1 MKRILIVSLVI
12 SILSIAFAGAQNVI
26 DQHFQQYQQ
35 DNFTNIHVTSKMF
48 ELASYVE
55 LEDDSDDM
63 QEMLEFVRTINTF
76 DMIVGHEMDNSQT
89 DYDRA
94 IRTVSREFEELMRVN
109 DEDGN
114 FTFFI
119 DETKG
124 VVHELVMVGMAP
136 KVFLIFSLTGNMDLS
151 QLSKMSKWIQTKE
164 FDQMKKLSEHK
175 VGEVKVYPNP
185 AKINTQL
192 NLEIPD
198 EMKGGTATLYN
209 VNGAVIRRI
218 DLNDVKLGLRTN
230 DLNSGL
236 HILEL
241 NKNGVTIKKKLMLH

>member
-1 MKRILIVSLVI
+1 MKRILIIAL
-12 SILSIAFAGAQNVI
+12 SILLALPAVAQNVI
-26 DQHFQQYQQ
+26 DQHFKQYQQQ
-35 DNFTNIHVTSKMF
+35 DNFTSIHITAKMF

-55 LEDDSDDM
+55 LEDASEDL
-63 QEMLEFVRTINTF
+63 QEMLSFIRTMNTF
-76 DMIVGHEMDNSQT
+76 DMIVGQEIANSQS

-94 IRTVSREFEELMRVN
+94 LRTVSREFEELMHVE
-109 DEDGN
+109 DEEGN

-124 VVHELVMVGMAP
+124 VVHELVMVGMGAEE
-136 KVFLIFSLTGNMDLS
+136 FLVFSLTGNMDLR
-151 QLSKMSKWIQTKE
+151 QLSEMAKWVQAQE
-164 FDQMKKLSEHK
+164 FDQMKKLSDHK
-175 VGEVKVYPNP
+175 VGEVNVYPNP

-192 NLEIPD
+192 NLEIPE

-209 VNGAVIRRI
+209 VNGAVIRRL

-230 DLNSGL
+230 DLNAGL